1 MFGFSKNK
9 KNTEDIRIDASTV
22 LKNENVSSDV
32 IATDDTENISSS
44 DITIAID
51 IDELNR
57 IIEFLSDFYSQPTHM
72 QVSYFLDG
80 SLSREDFIVDI
91 MTQIGIYDFN
101 KKLDKTTRKEIANRF
116 INTMVGYDVID
127 DILKDSSISDIKILA
142 YNRIRVK
149 RYGKRET
156 INKTFSSK
164 KEYVNFVN
172 LIASKNKIN
181 IGAKN
186 AIKPF
191 TDKKTCED
199 FILRFNITT
208 ALINSSEQPY
218 VHIRKIPKNKPTL
231 DDLIEA
237 GMIDEEKKQYLLR
250 AITESSGILFTGKGA
265 SGKTTLMNACLAHIP
280 HANSGLIIQESEE
293 LFDYDHPD
301 LMFQHILQNQGEGS
315 IEYTLKD
322 LTINGLLTD
331 IDYFIIG
338 EIKGDE
344 AAYFLNA
351 SYTGHKCW
359 CSVHGVNSTEAINKL
374 ADYVSHETNY
384 SHREILS
391 MLKYMKVIVFL
402 ENFKVKEISEI
413 TGYDTVSGELI
424 YTKIY

>member
-9 KNTEDIRIDASTV
+9 KNTEDIRIDTSTV

-32 IATDDTENISSS
+32 IVTNDTENTSSS
-44 DITIAID
+44 DIIIAID

-237 GMIDEEKKQYLLR
+237 IGLPACKLCTYCFNGKEE
-250 AITESSGILFTGKGA
+250 
-265 SGKTTLMNACLAHIP
+265 
-280 HANSGLIIQESEE
+280 
-293 LFDYDHPD
+293 
-301 LMFQHILQNQGEGS
+301 
-315 IEYTLKD
+315 
-322 LTINGLLTD
+322 
-331 IDYFIIG
+331 
-338 EIKGDE
+338 
-344 AAYFLNA
+344 
-351 SYTGHKCW
+351 
-359 CSVHGVNSTEAINKL
+359 
-374 ADYVSHETNY
+374 
-384 SHREILS
+384 
-391 MLKYMKVIVFL
+391 
-402 ENFKVKEISEI
+402 
-413 TGYDTVSGELI
+413 
-424 YTKIY
+424 